1 MMGFRFKVTGE
12 AGICHTTTQKAIKRS
27 APVTAPFDS
36 LFYFALLWICEGRLI
51 PEFGRMNGLKD

>member
-27 APVTAPFDS
+27 APVTAPFNS
-36 LFYFALLWICEGRLI
+36 LFYFALLWICEGR
-51 PEFGRMNGLKD
+51 